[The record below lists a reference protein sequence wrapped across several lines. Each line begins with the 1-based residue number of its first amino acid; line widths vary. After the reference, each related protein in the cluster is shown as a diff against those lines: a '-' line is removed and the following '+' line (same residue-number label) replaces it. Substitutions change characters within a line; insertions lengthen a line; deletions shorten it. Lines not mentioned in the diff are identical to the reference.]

1 MPPKIIKVD
10 CINET
15 CPIPLI
21 EVRKAW
27 IKAAKGDLIEAI
39 GTHSAS
45 FNEIQMAAESLGSEV
60 KEAIGGEQWK
70 IVIKK

>member
-1 MPPKIIKVD
+1 MPPKVIKVN

-15 CPIPLI
+15 CPIPLV

-45 FNEIQMAAESLGSEV
+45 FKEIQMAAESLGSTV
-60 KEAIGGEQWK
+60 KEAIEGEQWK
-70 IVIKK
+70 IVIEK

>member
-27 IKAAKGDLIEAI
+27 IKAVKGDLIEAI

-45 FNEIQMAAESLGSEV
+45 FKEIQMAAESLGSEV
-60 KEAIGGEQWK
+60 KEAIGGKQWK